1 MSMNLMIQTETA
13 RDTAASWAAF
23 TAIAADG
30 LAFIDDATVYAVA
43 KLLDGVTL
51 TNGEPVTAY
60 AWDDGYPSYVAS
72 FGPCLLPDDIL
83 AQMYDIL
90 ADKPAAHAMLT
101 AAVEL
106 GLQVS
111 LNGKEHCEAYLKGVN
126 WPADEVE
133 INRTSGNMFNMLDLL
148 GIEFDPKAESG
159 QVTFSQFEEAVA
171 RFGWA
176 TDMNERLVRFVAYG
190 KRNSATS
197 VYWA

>member
-13 RDTAASWAAF
+13 RDTAASWAVF
-23 TAIAADG
+23 TSIAADG

-60 AWDDGYPSYVAS
+60 PWDDGYPSYVAS
-72 FGPCLLPDDIL
+72 FGPSLLPEDVL

-126 WPADEVE
+126 WPADEVK
-133 INRTSGNMFNMLDLL
+133 INRSSGNMLNMLDTL
-148 GIEFDPKAESG
+148 GIESHPEGGEVDFA
-159 QVTFSQFEEAVA
+159 QFEEAVA

-176 TDMNERLVRFVAYG
+176 TDMNERLLRFIAYG
-190 KRNSATS
+190 RRNNATK